1 MRMNFSIWC
10 VVCSASLLDLAG
22 CSPPTNPK
30 VLRQEILAADPAFK
44 SSLMKRDE
52 VAERISVFKREL
64 ELKRQESEEHIAK
77 IRQDLKAAT
86 DRVNQK
92 IGKEKSLL
100 DPELKNLEL
109 ASGMASEE
117 LRAKRQQRASL
128 GRSISQ
134 LRKALKQSG
143 PQWSAKERARRD
155 RELSEL
161 MEEAMRIDQELAALG
176 AHIRLLKMKRMV
188 LRV

>member
-1 MRMNFSIWC
+1 MLGS
-10 VVCSASLLDLAG
+10 AG
-22 CSPPTNPK
+22 CGPPTSPK
-30 VLRQEILAADPAFK
+30 VLRDAILAADPDFK
-44 SSLMKRDE
+44 ASLMKRDE
-52 VAERISVFKREL
+52 IAGRISVFKREL
-64 ELKRQESEEHIAK
+64 DLKRQETEGRIAK
-77 IRQDLKAAT
+77 MRQDLKAAT

-92 IGKEKSLL
+92 IEREKGLL
-100 DPELKNLEL
+100 DPDVKNLEF

-143 PQWSAKERARRD
+143 PQWSAQERAQRD

-161 MEEAMRIDQELAALG
+161 LAEAARVDQELAALG
-176 AHIRLLKMKRMV
+176 AHIRLLKMKRTA

>member
-1 MRMNFSIWC
+1 MIALGS
-10 VVCSASLLDLAG
+10 AG

-30 VLRQEILAADPAFK
+30 VLRDEILAADPDFK

-52 VAERISVFKREL
+52 VADRIGVFKREL
-64 ELKRQESEEHIAK
+64 ELKRQEAEAHIAK
-77 IRQDLKAAT
+77 LRQDLKVAT

-92 IGKEKSLL
+92 IEREKGLL
-100 DPELKNLEL
+100 DPEIKNLEL

-143 PQWSAKERARRD
+143 PQWSAKEHAQHD
-155 RELSEL
+155 RELSDL
-161 MEEAMRIDQELAALG
+161 IAEAQRVDQELSALS
-176 AHIRLLKMKRMV
+176 AHIRLLKMKQTA

>member
-1 MRMNFSIWC
+1 M
-10 VVCSASLLDLAG
+10 VVALGSAG

-30 VLRQEILAADPAFK
+30 VLRDEILATDPDFK

-52 VAERISVFKREL
+52 VAERIGVFKREL
-64 ELKRQESEEHIAK
+64 ELKRQEAETHIAK
-77 IRQDLKAAT
+77 LRQDLKVAT

-92 IGKEKSLL
+92 IEREKGLL
-100 DPELKNLEL
+100 DPDVKNLEF

-143 PQWSAKERARRD
+143 PQWSAQERAQRD

-161 MEEAMRIDQELAALG
+161 LEEATRVDQELAALS

>member
-1 MRMNFSIWC
+1 MLS
-10 VVCSASLLDLAG
+10 SSLLGIAG
-22 CSPPTNPK
+22 CGPPTNPQ
-30 VLRQEILAADPAFK
+30 VLRQEILAADPEFK

-52 VAERISVFKREL
+52 VADRITVLRREL
-64 ELKRQESEEHIAK
+64 ELKRQETENQIAK
-77 IRQDLKAAT
+77 VRQDLKTMT

-92 IGKEKSLL
+92 IDREKKLL
-100 DPELKNLEL
+100 DPDFNHLEL

-134 LRKALKQSG
+134 LRKALKQGG
-143 PQWSAKERARRD
+143 PQWSAKERAQRD

-161 MEEAMRIDQELAALG
+161 IEEATRIDQELAALG

-188 LRV
+188 LHV